1 MIAVM
6 AAVMIAVMA
15 AVVIVVMEVVMIA
28 VMAAVMIV
36 VMEVVMIAVMIAV
49 MMIRVMSPPVVVSQY
64 PQLFLQ
70 VPVCHCL
77 CVRLF
82 CETRANLQSICRR

>member
-36 VMEVVMIAVMIAV
+36 VMEVVMIAVM
-49 MMIRVMSPPVVVSQY
+49 MIRVMSPPLVVSQY